1 MKNGLAIP
9 YNEARLVAQLA
20 QMAEEAGWDGCFLA
34 DYIWCEDPLIA
45 LAAAAMTTSRIRLG
59 TMVIPAP
66 LRRPWKMASE
76 SLALDRLSNGRLILG
91 LGTGATWMGWQC
103 FLDEVTDLKAR
114 TEMLDETI
122 DILTLMYQRKQ
133 FDYDGK
139 HYHLKLTLMDEMH
152 YPAKPIQQPRIPIWT
167 PVVWP
172 KTKSMQRMLKCDG
185 AFPEKRDPDGKPVDV
200 TPEDIRQMRA
210 YVEANRTLTTPFDIV
225 ASGKTNGLDRSQQKD
240 TVLPWVEAGATWWM
254 EGLWGMSNEEVAE
267 RIRQGPPKV
276 D

>member
-1 MKNGLAIP
+1 M
-9 YNEARLVAQLA
+9 R
-20 QMAEEAGWDGCFLA
+20 AE
-34 DYIWCEDPLIA
+34 
-45 LAAAAMTTSRIRLG
+45 
-59 TMVIPAP
+59 
-66 LRRPWKMASE
+66 K
-76 SLALDRLSNGRLILG
+76 
-91 LGTGATWMGWQC
+91 
-103 FLDEVTDLKAR
+103 
-114 TEMLDETI
+114 LDETI
-122 DILTLMYQRKQ
+122 DILTLFYQRKP
-133 FDYDGK
+133 FDYDGE

-185 AFPEKRDPDGKPVDV
+185 ALPEKRDPEGQPVDV
-200 TPEDIRQMRA
+200 TPEDVREMRA